1 MSIKKVEVYL
11 QVYAYTKGYVEA
23 CIGSPTEE
31 PRFSGNI
38 GAWLAINGTGTF
50 AQYTMNPNVVP
61 SGFPPLTIH
70 DNESNPSPTID
81 IKLQY
86 QNVLDHL
93 KDALIE
99 GTTFDGSLKYVV
111 VKDIDENDFIMP
123 KYTQSSTP
131 MLPMRVRYFY
141 VVTYDTTNLV
151 ATFPTTAF
159 TYYEVVLNATRSYE
173 FTTTTSGARWG
184 VVPRF
189 RIYDKTGAFLNDAS
203 DGAHLLTQTALSQY
217 DEFYIVADVQL
228 LGGKDQG
235 TVEHY
240 NKNNFKLSYGADVF
254 LSPISTYPNQSDLS
268 EYMAA
273 NGSGWT
279 YVDGSSARTSF
290 DNTNYLH
297 ISSRYK
303 ASIAFKVMPAQS
315 ATMFDGRLMQLKYYE
330 PSELADHDTGYSL
343 HMTVTLVDFSV
354 SASDYTLFVDT
365 IGAAAPDLIVTN
377 PSPDVSITLESYAI
391 RLKKYALRLKTKTTG
406 TLDSSWLGVTTLPN
420 GGTDM
425 TSEFDWMTGGSLL
438 VVPPNTTYWDAL
450 YMLQIYYIED
460 MLPYLNY
467 TLASTKSIACGIF
480 VFELEMTYG
489 SITKTTNFVIRAGME
504 PCIRV
509 RSLNN
514 HSIMQNASNLWTG
527 IKDVAIEVIDRNDVD
542 MNSISSFGSFGAS
555 GVTLNYVT
563 PSGKSISTTGP
574 SSWESFNLYATFS
587 GTTTKT
593 ITLAP
598 TGGKSW
604 SSQYNAKLQ
613 TGSAYLSLTLYDSI
627 GAQMVVSIPSKL
639 IDISAPSGFDVTITP
654 EGSEIDEVSE
664 AAFGTV

>member
-11 QVYAYTKGYVEA
+11 QVYAYTKGYVQA
-23 CIGSPTEE
+23 CISSPTAE
-31 PRFSGNI
+31 PEFSGDI
-38 GAWLAINGTGTF
+38 GAWLAINDTGTL

-61 SGFPPLTIH
+61 SGFPPITIH
-70 DNESNPSPTID
+70 DNPSNPSSTID

-86 QNVLDHL
+86 QNVLDHI
-93 KDALIE
+93 KDALIG
-99 GTTFDGSLKYVV
+99 GTVFDDSDKYVV
-111 VKDIDENDFIMP
+111 VTDINGNDFIMP
-123 KYTQSSTP
+123 KYTQSGTS

-141 VVTYDTTNLV
+141 AVTYDTTNLV
-151 ATFPTTAF
+151 ATFPTTAG

-203 DGAHLLTQTALSQY
+203 DGTHLLTQTALSQY

-228 LGGKDQG
+228 LGGDKPQ
-235 TVEHY
+235 TVGHY
-240 NKNNFKLSYGADVF
+240 DKNNFKLYYAVDG
-254 LSPISTYPNQSDLS
+254 LLTPISTYPQSSDLNV
-268 EYMAA
+268 YMAE

-279 YVDGSSARTSF
+279 YVAGSG
-290 DNTNYLH
+290 NYLR
-297 ISSRYK
+297 ISSKYK
-303 ASIAFKVMPAQS
+303 MSIAFKVTPVQS
-315 ATMFDGRLMQLKYYE
+315 ATMFNGRLMQLKYFE
-330 PSELADHDTGYSL
+330 PSEIADHDTGYSL

-354 SASDYTLFVDT
+354 SAGGYTLFADT
-365 IGAAAPDLIVTN
+365 IGAATTDLMVTN

-391 RLKKYALRLKTKTTG
+391 RLKKYALRLKTTATG
-406 TLDSSWLGVTTLPN
+406 TLDASWLAVTTLPN

-425 TSEFDWMTGGSLL
+425 TSEFDWAFGGSILT
-438 VVPPNTTYWDAL
+438 VPSNTTYWD
-450 YMLQIYYIED
+450 MLCMTQIYYIED

-467 TLASTKSIACGIF
+467 TPASTKSIACGIF

-514 HSIMQNASNLWTG
+514 HSIMQNASNAWTG
-527 IKDVAIEVIDRNDVD
+527 IKDVAIEVIDRSDVD
-542 MNSISSFGSFGAS
+542 MNTISSFGSFGAY

-563 PSGKSISTTGP
+563 PSGRSISTTGP
-574 SSWESFNLYATFS
+574 LSWGGFNTYASFS
-587 GTTTKT
+587 GTTTKA

-613 TGSAYLSLTLYDSI
+613 TGSAYLSLTLYDST
-627 GAQMVVSIPSKL
+627 GAQMVVSIPSML

-664 AAFGTV
+664 AAFGTT